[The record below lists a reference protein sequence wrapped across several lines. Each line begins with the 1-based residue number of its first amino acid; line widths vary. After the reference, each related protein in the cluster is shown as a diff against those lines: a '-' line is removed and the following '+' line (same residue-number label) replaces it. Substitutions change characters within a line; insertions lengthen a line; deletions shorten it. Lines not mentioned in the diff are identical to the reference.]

1 MRPFDV
7 LGCIKSY
14 MSANTWEKQV
24 DLRTSLILIMI
35 CWGCV
40 DFLRFPKQPRKA
52 ITGRGLTGY
61 VRQTPH
67 MKD

>member
-7 LGCIKSY
+7 LGYIKSY
-14 MSANTWEKQV
+14 MFANTWEKQV

-40 DFLRFPKQPRKA
+40 DFWRFPKQPRKA
-52 ITGRGLTGY
+52 IVCIPLLFAFGVVVLS
-61 VRQTPH
+61 
-67 MKD
+67 